1 MGSDLLELVQTSCIF
16 VKISILAY
24 RDQAMFCRSERK
36 LCLFQLPMTV
46 FSEQL
51 SKRLTTAD
59 CHTGARMA
67 EPLLNRDLAVMM
79 SEFFNQN
86 VPNTMHHLN
95 KETLQVK
102 TTDFIDEAG
111 KQQY

>member
-1 MGSDLLELVQTSCIF
+1 MSLVQIQKASSCQGET
-16 VKISILAY
+16 L
-24 RDQAMFCRSERK
+24 CK
-36 LCLFQLPMTV
+36 LHLGA

-51 SKRLTTAD
+51 SNRLTTAD
-59 CHTGARMA
+59 FHTGARMA
-67 EPLLNRDLAVMM
+67 EPLLNRALAVMM

-86 VPNTMHHLN
+86 VPNTMRHLN

-111 KQQY
+111 KQQYQTYKCWIKLLSC